1 MLRLRSGLP
10 GLPVL
15 AIPVL
20 PVSFLAAVLLGQG
33 TGFSPPSP
41 CLATPVGAI
50 FSTSL
55 PWRSD
60 FRVAFTDDAQ
70 AATIRIRLVDDAA
83 AADFAVADDTAPA
96 EAQGCEAIGAAR
108 FVRIVDE
115 PRPGDP
121 VVYLATGTESQTG
134 ARDDRADFQ
143 IYVRS
148 SRTTAREAAAMLA
161 ASLPD
166 RLRVAAV
173 AH

>member
-1 MLRLRSGLP
+1 MLRLRFALP
-10 GLPVL
+10 GLAVL

-33 TGFSPPSP
+33 MGFSPPSP
-41 CLATPVGAI
+41 CLATPAGAI

-70 AATIRIRLVDDAA
+70 AATIRIRLVEDAA

-96 EAQGCEAIGAAR
+96 EAQGCEPGAGAR

-115 PRPGDP
+115 PEPGDP
-121 VVYLATGTESQTG
+121 VVFLATERDSRTEAGGS
-134 ARDDRADFQ
+134 RADFR

-161 ASLPD
+161 ASLRD
-166 RLRVAAV
+166 RVRVAA